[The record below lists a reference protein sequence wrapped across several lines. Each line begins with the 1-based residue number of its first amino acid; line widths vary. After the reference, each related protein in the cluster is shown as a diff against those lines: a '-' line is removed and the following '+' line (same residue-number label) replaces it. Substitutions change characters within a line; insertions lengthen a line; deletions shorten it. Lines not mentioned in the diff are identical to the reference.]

1 MRRLFVMCDAR
12 LINLGFSS
20 FSIAKSSKNMANAK
34 SLVSPNHSKVALQRK
49 KNRLR
54 QNHNRTA
61 SQATTS
67 TATTA
72 SRHSSKSRNCQ
83 LGQPEQLQALHMA
96 TSTPSKHCPHTHT
109 NGHSRHA
116 VHPRV
121 TSRHGITRMERA
133 NCSVSISLMKVVK
146 SRQQGSIRNVTHFM
160 KCSKKAVSTMYPV
173 LAEFSWRRNSSQ
185 TSTMTTS

>member
-1 MRRLFVMCDAR
+1 MCDAR

-34 SLVSPNHSKVALQRK
+34 SLVSPSHLKVALRKK

-54 QNHNRTA
+54 RNHNQTA
-61 SQATTS
+61 SQATTF
-67 TATTA
+67 TATIA
-72 SRHSSKSRNCQ
+72 SRHSSKSRSCPR
-83 LGQPEQLQALHMA
+83 GQTEQLQAQHTE
-96 TSTPSKHCPHTHT
+96 TSTLLKHSPHTHI
-109 NGHSRHA
+109 NGLSRHA

-133 NCSVSISLMKVVK
+133 NCSVSISSMKVVK

-160 KCSKKAVSTMYPV
+160 RCSKKAVSTMCPV
-173 LAEFSWRRNSSQ
+173 LAEFSWRKSSSQ
-185 TSTMTTS
+185 TSTMTMS